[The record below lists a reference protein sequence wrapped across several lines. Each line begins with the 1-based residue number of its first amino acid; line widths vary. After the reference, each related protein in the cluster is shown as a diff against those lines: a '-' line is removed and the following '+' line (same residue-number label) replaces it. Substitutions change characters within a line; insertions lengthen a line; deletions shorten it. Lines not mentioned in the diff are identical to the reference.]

1 MRGGSGH
8 APSGGRYDGGLLGRR
23 CIRFSG
29 GAGMRARL
37 EEMMRAYGQTVTL
50 VSKESGEEAVFPA
63 FLQPVL
69 KEREAPPIAV
79 TPLGAVSVRRWLY
92 IGPAG
97 REIRP
102 GDRVR
107 FNALGLVVQE
117 AEAVC
122 FRSEVLYRRA
132 VLRQEKERAE

>member
-1 MRGGSGH
+1 
-8 APSGGRYDGGLLGRR
+8 
-23 CIRFSG
+23 
-29 GAGMRARL
+29 MRARL

-69 KEREAPPIAV
+69 KEREPPPIAV

-107 FNALGLVVQE
+107 FNTLGLAVQE

>member
-1 MRGGSGH
+1 MR
-8 APSGGRYDGGLLGRR
+8 L
-23 CIRFSG
+23 
-29 GAGMRARL
+29 RL
-37 EEMMRAYGQTVTL
+37 RHSQNAL
-50 VSKESGEEAVFPA
+50 S
-63 FLQPVL
+63 
-69 KEREAPPIAV
+69 PIAV

-92 IGPAG
+92 VGPAG
-97 REIRP
+97 REIQP

-117 AEAVC
+117 AEAIC

>member
-1 MRGGSGH
+1 
-8 APSGGRYDGGLLGRR
+8 
-23 CIRFSG
+23 
-29 GAGMRARL
+29 MRARL

-69 KEREAPPIAV
+69 KEREAPRFAV
-79 TPLGAVSVRRWLY
+79 PGWGGVRGGGWLY
-92 IGPAG
+92 MGPAG
-97 REIRP
+97 GVSRP
-102 GDRVR
+102 RDRVR
-107 FNALGLVVQE
+107 FNTLGLVVQE